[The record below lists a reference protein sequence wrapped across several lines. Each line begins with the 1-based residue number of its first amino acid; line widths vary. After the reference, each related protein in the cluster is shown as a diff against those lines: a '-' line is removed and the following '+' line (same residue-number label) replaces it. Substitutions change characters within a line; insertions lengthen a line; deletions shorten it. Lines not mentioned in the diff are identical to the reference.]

1 MNDTVERRRATSME
15 ELREKMSAMFAG
27 ASTGGAPF
35 EPRPTDV
42 IISPFSKCGTTWLQQ
57 IFHTLRTRGDT
68 DYDDI
73 SRVVPWIETA
83 AELGIDL
90 NAEQRAEPR
99 GYKSHLAYD
108 HVPKGA
114 RYIVSIR
121 DPRDALAS
129 AYKFMEGWFLEPG
142 TVSLDEFARASFL
155 QRPEKQG
162 YWYHLA
168 SWWQHRDDDNVLLLS
183 YEGMKVDPER
193 AIRQI
198 AAFCDISLDAELL
211 RITLYN
217 SSLEFMLA
225 HKDMFDDKLMR
236 ELSERAAGL
245 PHGSDSAKVR
255 EGIAGGHVHLV
266 GDDVLKEMDEIWRRL
281 IDPQLGY
288 SSYPEL
294 EAALRS
300 A

>member
-1 MNDTVERRRATSME
+1 MA
-15 ELREKMSAMFAG
+15 ELRKKMDAMFAG
-27 ASTGGAPF
+27 ARGNTTPF

-83 AELGIDL
+83 AGLGIDL

-99 GYKSHLAYD
+99 GFKSHLAWD

-114 RYIVSIR
+114 RYIVSVR

-142 TVSLDEFARASFL
+142 AVSIDEFARASFL
-155 QRPEKQG
+155 HAPEKQG

-168 SWWQHRDDDNVLLLS
+168 SWWEHRDDDNVLLLS
-183 YEGMKVDPER
+183 YESMKDEPAR
-193 AIRQI
+193 AIGQI
-198 AAFCDISLDAELL
+198 AVFCGIAMDDELL
-211 RITLYN
+211 GITLDN

-225 HKDMFDDKLMR
+225 HKDKFDDKLMR

-255 EGIAGGHVHLV
+255 EGRSGSHV
-266 GDDVLKEMDEIWRRL
+266 DVLSDEVLQQMDEIWSQQITPR
-281 IDPQLGY
+281 LGY
-288 SSYPEL
+288 RNYGEL
-294 EAALRS
+294 EAELRPRRS
-300 A
+300 TSG